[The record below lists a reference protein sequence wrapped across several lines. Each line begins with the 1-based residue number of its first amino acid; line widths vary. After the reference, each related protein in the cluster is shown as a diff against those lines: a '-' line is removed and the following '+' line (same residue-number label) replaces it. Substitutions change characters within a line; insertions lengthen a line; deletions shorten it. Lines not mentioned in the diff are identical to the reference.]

1 MPEMDKIVINTGPLI
16 ALAAA
21 CGDLTILSSLY
32 TQVLVPLEVCQEML
46 AGNSVRFAVA
56 EFEAAN
62 WLQKWP
68 HPLEIAPIYA
78 NSLDK
83 GEAAVIQLALNEKV
97 QTVCIDEPRGRR
109 IARLS
114 GLSLTGS
121 IGILLRAKKEGYPLS
136 IRKAIHQMK
145 DKGIWL
151 SERVIIFALEQSGE
165 QAQ

>member
-1 MPEMDKIVINTGPLI
+1 MPDTNKIVINTGPLI
-16 ALAAA
+16 ALVAAW
-21 CGDLTILSSLY
+21 GDLTILSSLY
-32 TQVLVPLEVCQEML
+32 TQVLVPFEVCQEML
-46 AGNSVRFAVA
+46 AGGAVRFAA
-56 EFEAAN
+56 AQFEAAN

-83 GEAAVIQLALNEKV
+83 GEAAVIQLALNEKI
-97 QTVCIDEPRGRR
+97 QTACIDEPSGRR

-121 IGILLRAKKEGYPLS
+121 IGILLRAKKEGYS
-136 IRKAIHQMK
+136 FSMQTAIDRMRG
-145 DKGIWL
+145 KGIWL
-151 SERVIIFALEQSGE
+151 SERVITFALEQSGE